1 MFFNSHLAFLLI
13 DSVTRQLAD
22 FFDGFRI
29 NKLCVSI
36 TKLPQTEL
44 LSLVKAPARIIHRR
58 KTTAV
63 DEPVTLEQI
72 LDPPPIQPIEPI
84 RAARV
89 VIRRKTTGDRDD
101 IDLDT
106 SFKELLTHPAKLMND
121 ASQPLETPV
130 EKYVQSNNAEP
141 PSCAQSNAR
150 ECANILQS
158 KSPTQ
163 KTKKPLPELIP
174 IRNELTIASENS
186 QESVPNLALEPLA
199 YVEYIRKKIA
209 RMRGVLSDQT
219 NVVKK

>member
-1 MFFNSHLAFLLI
+1 
-13 DSVTRQLAD
+13 
-22 FFDGFRI
+22 
-29 NKLCVSI
+29 
-36 TKLPQTEL
+36 
-44 LSLVKAPARIIHRR
+44 
-58 KTTAV
+58 
-63 DEPVTLEQI
+63 
-72 LDPPPIQPIEPI
+72 
-84 RAARV
+84 
-89 VIRRKTTGDRDD
+89 
-101 IDLDT
+101 
-106 SFKELLTHPAKLMND
+106 MND